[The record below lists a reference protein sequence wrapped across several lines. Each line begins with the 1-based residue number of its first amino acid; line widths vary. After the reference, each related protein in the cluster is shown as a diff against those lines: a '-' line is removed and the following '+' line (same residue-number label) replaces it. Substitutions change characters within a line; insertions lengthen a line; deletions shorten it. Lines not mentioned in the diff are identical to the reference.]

1 MWKPGELEHG
11 EGTREGIWG
20 IGQGSVARRCVSK
33 PDVFPWHV
41 AGSETPLLL
50 L

>member
-20 IGQGSVARRCVSK
+20 IGQGSVPRCVSK